1 MKLNLNSRIEEI
13 TSNLVLPLKI
23 NHKDVHLMEM
33 IKLANKNLKFDAPT
47 ITKIKW
53 KDANK
58 KNLKKNIVPITS
70 KKKMLRKFLPKSK
83 VKPKD
88 KLEKKK

>member
-1 MKLNLNSRIEEI
+1 
-13 TSNLVLPLKI
+13 
-23 NHKDVHLMEM
+23 MEM

-53 KDANK
+53 KDANE
-58 KNLKKNIVPITS
+58 KNLKKNLVPTKEILKRMTFIKQ
-70 KKKMLRKFLPKSK
+70 KKLRKNLPKTR